1 MLAVMTLPVPASS
14 AAPSFPTRLTLLLV
28 ASLTVMSG
36 ATIAPALPTMAA
48 HFAAVP
54 NAAPDTA
61 FWSRLVL
68 TGPALSI
75 ALTASLCGRLVDR
88 VGRLRPL
95 LAGLALYAL
104 AGTAGLWVDT
114 LPVLVGSRIVLG
126 LAVALLMTTATTLIG
141 DYMDG
146 PRRERFMGRQAAF
159 MGYGGVVFLT
169 LGGLLAGLHWRAPFA
184 IYLVS
189 LLLLP
194 LAWRTLWEP
203 PAQDHGPKAADAPRT
218 RHPLPGPALYAMAG
232 LTFLAF
238 YQVPTQLPF
247 LLEHLGAP
255 DPEFAGLVVATM
267 NLFAATTS
275 LLYGRVKARLS
286 HPAIAAL
293 GFGFLAAGFA
303 VIAAAPSLTA
313 AWTGTAVAGLGL
325 GLSMPNIAIWL
336 MSSVPPR
343 QRGQAMGGQ
352 TAGVFAGQFAAP
364 LLAQPLVATWGA
376 PAAYWGAA
384 ALLVPVT
391 AAFALWARR

>member
-1 MLAVMTLPVPASS
+1 MAST
-14 AAPSFPTRLTLLLV
+14 APFPTRLTLLLV

-36 ATIAPALPTMAA
+36 ATIAPTLPTMAA
-48 HFAAVP
+48 HFAG
-54 NAAPDTA
+54 APEA
-61 FWSRLVL
+61 PFWTRLVL

-75 ALTASLCGRLVDR
+75 ALTASLSGRLVDSI
-88 VGRLRPL
+88 GRLRPL
-95 LAGLALYAL
+95 LGGLVLYAL
-104 AGTAGLWVDT
+104 AGAAGLWVDT

-126 LAVALLMTTATTLIG
+126 LAVAVLMTAATTLIG
-141 DYMDG
+141 DYLDG
-146 PRRERFMGRQAAF
+146 PERERFMGRQAAF

-189 LLLLP
+189 LVLLP

-203 PAQDHGPKAADAPRT
+203 PPQDHGTEADEPPAT
-218 RHPLPGPALYAMAG
+218 RHPLPAPALYAMAAV
-232 LTFLAF
+232 TFIAF

-247 LLEHLGAP
+247 LLEHLGTP
-255 DPEFAGLVVATM
+255 DPEVAGIVVATM

-275 LLYGRVKARLS
+275 MLYGRVKARLS
-286 HPAIAAL
+286 HPAIAGL
-293 GFGFLAAGFA
+293 GFGLLAAGFT
-303 VIAAAPSLTA
+303 VIAAAPVMEV
-313 AWTGTAVAGLGL
+313 AWAGTAVAGLGL

-336 MSSVPPR
+336 MSSVPAR
-343 QRGQAMGGQ
+343 LRGRAMGGQ

-384 ALLVPVT
+384 VMLVPVALT
-391 AAFALWARR
+391 FAAWARRG